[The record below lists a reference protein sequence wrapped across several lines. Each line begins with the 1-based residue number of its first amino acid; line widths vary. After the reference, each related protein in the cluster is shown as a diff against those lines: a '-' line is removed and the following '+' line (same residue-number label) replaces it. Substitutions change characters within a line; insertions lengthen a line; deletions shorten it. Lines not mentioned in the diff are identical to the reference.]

1 MALEAGLREE
11 LDKYIR
17 RYYDGPPEKEGF
29 EGKGLFFGVT
39 TGSFLSRSIG
49 GLERFVRRKPPAE
62 VREKEYLEADDAL
75 AEAPCAEEPEDAR
88 CFSAKALDCR
98 AKPKKKIDFNL
109 EEVRLS
115 KEGLSEL
122 VGRTEEGFS
131 ETVLKLIDDRG
142 FSDSEV
148 YKRAGIDRRHFSKI
162 RSNRA
167 YRPTKETALA
177 LAIALKLSLAETQD
191 LLRRAGYAL
200 SHSSRADIIVE
211 YFIVRCVYDRLVI
224 NEALADYAQPL
235 IGA

>member
-62 VREKEYLEADDAL
+62 VREKEYLEADDVL
-75 AEAPCAEEPEDAR
+75 AEEPEDAV
-88 CFSAKALDCR
+88 SLPAGVLNCR
-98 AKPKKKIDFNL
+98 AKPKKKIDFSL
-109 EEVRLS
+109 EEARLS

-211 YFIVRCVYDRLVI
+211 YFIVRSVYDRLVI